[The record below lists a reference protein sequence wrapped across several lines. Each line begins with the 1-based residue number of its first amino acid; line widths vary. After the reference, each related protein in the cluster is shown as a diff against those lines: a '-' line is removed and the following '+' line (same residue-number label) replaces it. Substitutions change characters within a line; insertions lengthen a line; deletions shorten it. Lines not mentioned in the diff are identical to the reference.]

1 MKKFAATFV
10 IALVVALA
18 GTYSYGVLSL
28 TESGANRFL
37 DDLEALSLQG
47 KGREYCARLHPDL
60 HVSVRD
66 HSADPPA
73 DFDGG
78 RDDFCA
84 YVSYAAKGMGLL
96 GISTRVARNDF
107 TITRSWLHPWTAQ
120 VRYHEDRVTVMTKV
134 GATVHTLSADSLT
147 LVQTVGGIRLL
158 ALDSRVTLAP
168 REPDAVR
175 SN

>member
-1 MKKFAATFV
+1 V
-10 IALVVALA
+10 LALA

-28 TESGANRFL
+28 TESRANHFL

-47 KGREYCARLHPDL
+47 KGREYCSRLHPDL
-60 HVSVRD
+60 RVSVHD

-73 DFDGG
+73 DFDGD

-84 YVSYAAKGMGLL
+84 YVSDAAKGMGLL

-134 GATVHTLSADSLT
+134 NATVHTRSDDSLT
-147 LVQTVGGIRLL
+147 LVQTL
-158 ALDSRVTLAP
+158 ARV
-168 REPDAVR
+168 R
-175 SN
+175 

>member
-1 MKKFAATFV
+1 VKKP
-10 IALVVALA
+10 INLLVVAIVPIVA
-18 GTYSYGVLSL
+18 VVAVVAVYAYGLLSL
-28 TESGANRFL
+28 SESGANRFL
-37 DDLEALSLQG
+37 DELEALSLQG

-60 HVSVRD
+60 RVSVHD

-78 RDDFCA
+78 REDFCA

-134 GATVHTLSADSLT
+134 DATLHTRSDDSLT
-147 LVQTVGGIRLL
+147 LVQTFGGIRLL
-158 ALDSRVTLAP
+158 SLDSRVTLAP
-168 REPDAVR
+168 
-175 SN
+175 